1 MVKTT
6 SKSKEYSA
14 FSQFKLQ
21 TTLAWRKKD
30 LGILYQCIIFV
41 RKPIINT
48 TFRMSFI
55 GMKFK
60 ATIFCCLLAI
70 LSTATAQI
78 KSPKRGI
85 GWDEK
90 TQKLSNAPIDKL
102 LPGVSWIYT
111 WGETPLGTADN
122 LGDDDGIM
130 FIPMAWGRNFNE
142 TAIRDYIKSH
152 SSVKYLLGFNEPN
165 FAAQANMS
173 PKEAASLW
181 HVLEDIA
188 SEFDLRLVAP
198 ALNFS
203 GEKVDGQVWG
213 IYDWLDEFIRSYKEA
228 NDRLPKIDCLALHCY
243 MNWYGANTW
252 FVNEYFYSDIF
263 KDGNDRKYPNIVELL
278 NTVKE
283 ATGHYP
289 RMMLTEFCSWEGDK
303 DGFVTNVDNQID
315 QMTQRIQKMEQSDM
329 VEGYAWFMANANAS
343 EYPYMSVFETN
354 NANSDLSTLGKV
366 FVNMSGFDLS
376 KYYTPGEIVDAKDY
390 VDATT
395 DEQIVR
401 LRPNT
406 EPGSD
411 HPLQIQLTAA
421 NPGKGEYSA
430 ATYRIDVPSS
440 GIYTFTLHAKGDAA
454 MLRIEAP
461 GNDNS
466 AELTIAGQSDVWAD
480 YTANITL
487 PAGKNDIKITNLST
501 NPVLLNSWKFDAGTW
516 IATTTTPG
524 GSYTVYNLQGVKLA
538 TFPCESSINLEKGI
552 YILVSP
558 DGSSRKIAL

>member
-1 MVKTT
+1 MKFIEK
-6 SKSKEYSA
+6 KSKA
-14 FSQFKLQ
+14 
-21 TTLAWRKKD
+21 
-30 LGILYQCIIFV
+30 V
-41 RKPIINT
+41 
-48 TFRMSFI
+48 
-55 GMKFK
+55 
-60 ATIFCCLLAI
+60 IFCCLLTI

-111 WGETPLGTADN
+111 WGENPQGVADN
-122 LGDDDGIM
+122 LGNEDGIM

-142 TAIRDYIKSH
+142 TAIRNYIKEH

-165 FAAQANMS
+165 FAAQANMT
-173 PKEAASLW
+173 PAEAASLW
-181 HVLEDIA
+181 RVLEGIA

-203 GEKVDGQVWG
+203 GEKVGGRVWG
-213 IYDWLDEFIRSYKEA
+213 IYEWLDEFIRSYKEA
-228 NDRLPKIDCLALHCY
+228 NSRLPKIDCLALHCY

-278 NTVKE
+278 TSVKE

-303 DGFVTNVDNQID
+303 DGFETNVDNQID

-354 NANSDLSTLGKV
+354 NAGSDLSTLGKV
-366 FVNMSGFDLS
+366 FVNMSGFDLT
-376 KYYTPGEIVDAKDY
+376 KYYLPGEIVNAKDY

-395 DEQIVR
+395 DDQIVR

-406 EPGSD
+406 EPGSC

-421 NPGKGEYSA
+421 NTRKGKYSA
-430 ATYRIDVPSS
+430 ATYQINVPSS
-440 GIYTFTLHAKGDAA
+440 GTYTFTLHAKGDDS

-461 GNDNS
+461 GNDNH
-466 AELTIAGQSDVWAD
+466 AVLTIAGQPDIWAD

-487 PAGKNDIKITNLST
+487 SAGKNDIKITNLST
-501 NPVLLNSWKFDAGTW
+501 NPVLLNSWKFDTGTG
-516 IATTTTPG
+516 IASITTTPSN
-524 GSYTVYNLQGVKLA
+524 SYTVYNLQGVKLA
-538 TFPCESSINLEKGI
+538 TYPSESAINLEKGM

-558 DGSSRKIAL
+558 DGSSQKIVF